1 MEDASMTSENVAEH
15 EAAES
20 AAAGSAKAVDDQL
33 IDELV
38 SRAQAEGLRLTGEG
52 GLLQQLTKRLLE
64 SALEGEISDH
74 LGYDKHDPAGKDG
87 GNSRNGKRSK
97 TVLTDVGPVEI
108 AVPRDRDGSFEPK
121 IVKKRQKRLTGV
133 DEMVISLAAKS
144 LTTGEVQAHLAEVY
158 GAEVS
163 RQTISTITD
172 KVLEG
177 MAEWQSRP
185 LDSVYPVVFVDAIHV
200 KIRDGAVANRPI
212 YVALAVTTE
221 GRREILGLW
230 AGDGGEGA
238 KHWLH
243 ILTEIKNRGV
253 SDVLMLVCD
262 GLKGLP
268 EAVETVWPRTIVQ
281 TCVVHRSRKDS
292 TWCFAVFCD
301 GCEYVGGRRE
311 ASFSERRDVCV
322 LFEEGTDIV
331 DGVADGA
338 AADTEQGGQGLLIA
352 QISLG
357 EDRRQD
363 PVRVGDLL
371 TEDATTGS
379 RAPITTALAMP
390 ALFERGLIGHGDPV
404 DQRLEVRAGHA
415 GEGGVRQGL
424 GEFHPAG
431 GRAVLRPVAQLLDG
445 GEVVRGLRDGDLLC
459 VHECAGLTDDLADRD
474 RVDGE
479 QIDENLLGADAA

>member
-1 MEDASMTSENVAEH
+1 MTSDNAEP
-15 EAAES
+15 EAVEPSKAVP
-20 AAAGSAKAVDDQL
+20 AKAVDDQL

-38 SRAQAEGLRLTGEG
+38 GRAQAEGLQLAGEG

-64 SALEGEISDH
+64 SALEGEITDH
-74 LGYDKHDPAGKDG
+74 LGYDKHDPAGKNG

-108 AVPRDRDGSFEPK
+108 TVPRDRDGSFEPK
-121 IVKKRQKRLTGV
+121 IVKRRQKRLTGV
-133 DEMVISLAAKS
+133 DEIVISLAAKG
-144 LTTGEVQAHLAEVY
+144 LTTGEVQAHLAEVN

-172 KVLEG
+172 QVLEG

-185 LDSVYPVVFVDAIHV
+185 LDPVYPVVFIDAIHV

-243 ILTEIKNRGV
+243 ILTEIKTRGV

-281 TCVVHRSRKDS
+281 TCVVHRSCKES
-292 TWCFAVFCD
+292 SWCFTFCRD
-301 GCEYVGGRRE
+301 ELEYLGGCGE
-311 ASFSERRDVCV
+311 APSCRC
-322 LFEEGTDIV
+322 
-331 DGVADGA
+331 
-338 AADTEQGGQGLLIA
+338 
-352 QISLG
+352 
-357 EDRRQD
+357 
-363 PVRVGDLL
+363 
-371 TEDATTGS
+371 
-379 RAPITTALAMP
+379 
-390 ALFERGLIGHGDPV
+390 H
-404 DQRLEVRAGHA
+404 
-415 GEGGVRQGL
+415 
-424 GEFHPAG
+424 
-431 GRAVLRPVAQLLDG
+431 
-445 GEVVRGLRDGDLLC
+445 
-459 VHECAGLTDDLADRD
+459 
-474 RVDGE
+474 
-479 QIDENLLGADAA
+479 

>member
-1 MEDASMTSENVAEH
+1 MTSENVAEQ
-15 EAAES
+15 EAVES
-20 AAAGSAKAVDDQL
+20 ATALPAKAVDDQL

-38 SRAQAEGLRLTGEG
+38 SRAQAEGLQLTGEG

-64 SALEGEISDH
+64 SALEGEITDH
-74 LGYDKHDPAGKDG
+74 LGYDKHDPAGKNG
-87 GNSRNGKRSK
+87 GNSRNGTRFK

-108 AVPRDRDGSFEPK
+108 VVPRDRDGSFEPK

-133 DEMVISLAAKS
+133 DEMVISLAAKG

-177 MAEWQSRP
+177 MVEWQSRP
-185 LDSVYPVVFVDAIHV
+185 LDTVYPVVFIDAIHV

-253 SDVLMLVCD
+253 NDVLMLVCD

-281 TCVVHRSRKDS
+281 TCVVHLLRNSFRYAARQDWDKIAKLLKPVYTAPTEEAALKRFAEFADAWGRKYPAIVKL
-292 TWCFAVFCD
+292 WENAW
-301 GCEYVGGRRE
+301 
-311 ASFSERRDVCV
+311 
-322 LFEEGTDIV
+322 EEFTPFLRF
-331 DGVADGA
+331 
-338 AADTEQGGQGLLIA
+338 DTEIRRIVCTTNAIESVNARIRRAVKARGHFPNEQAALKCVYMAIMSLDPTGKGQA
-352 QISLG
+352 
-357 EDRRQD
+357 RWTMRWK
-363 PVRVGDLL
+363 
-371 TEDATTGS
+371 
-379 RAPITTALAMP
+379 TALNAFDI
-390 ALFERGLIGHGDPV
+390 AFDG
-404 DQRLEVRAGHA
+404 RLSAA
-415 GEGGVRQGL
+415 RQ
-424 GEFHPAG
+424 
-431 GRAVLRPVAQLLDG
+431 
-445 GEVVRGLRDGDLLC
+445 
-459 VHECAGLTDDLADRD
+459 
-474 RVDGE
+474 
-479 QIDENLLGADAA
+479 